1 MAQKPPPIDAVLDRL
16 KTLHPKAID
25 LSLGRIARL
34 LDRLGNPHASLPPVL
49 HVAGTNGKGSL
60 VAYLRA
66 MLEAAG
72 YRVHVYTSP
81 HLVRFSERI
90 RIAGEEIGA
99 GPLAA
104 LLEECE
110 HANAGAAIT
119 FFEITTAAA
128 FLAFA
133 RTPADV
139 TLLETGLGGRLDTTN
154 MVARPA
160 LTAIT
165 PIALDHQPFLG
176 DSLAQIAFEKAGILK
191 PGIPAVIGPQPDE
204 AIAVLAAR
212 ATESGAPLFRHGD
225 DWTATGDA
233 HGMTYRSAARRLDL
247 PPPGLTGPHQIDNAG
262 LALACMERLEGFS
275 VSDAALGAG
284 LRDVIWPAR
293 LQRLTLGPLAE
304 QLPPGWELW
313 LDGGHNPAA
322 AKALA
327 RMAESWRDRPFH
339 VIVGHMNN
347 RDCSAFLR
355 PLAPT
360 ITRLY
365 GVPIPG
371 EANSQSAAAITQAAT
386 EAGIAAIKAA
396 SPNAALAS
404 LISETRK
411 PARVLICGSLYLAG
425 HILDHNG

>member
-72 YRVHVYTSP
+72 YRVHAYTSP

-99 GPLAA
+99 APLAA

-110 HANAGAAIT
+110 HANGGAAIT

-133 RTPADV
+133 RTPADI

-165 PIALDHQPFLG
+165 PIALDHQHFLG

-191 PGIPAVIGPQPDE
+191 PGVPAVIGPQPDE
-204 AIAVLAAR
+204 ATAVLAAR
-212 ATESGAPLFRHGD
+212 AAEIGAPLFRHGD
-225 DWTATGDA
+225 DWTAAGDA

-247 PPPGLTGPHQIDNAG
+247 PPPGLAGPHQIDNAG

-275 VSDAALGAG
+275 VPDSALRAG
-284 LRDVIWPAR
+284 LCNVNWPAR

-322 AKALA
+322 AEALA
-327 RMAESWRDRPFH
+327 RMAKSWRDRPFH

-347 RDCSAFLR
+347 RDCGAFLR
-355 PLAPT
+355 PLAPA
-360 ITRLY
+360 ITRLC
-365 GVPIPG
+365 GVAIPG
-371 EANSQSAAAITQAAT
+371 EANSQSATAITQAAT
-386 EAGIAAIKAA
+386 EAGIAAVEAA
-396 SPNAALAS
+396 SPDAALAG
-404 LISETRK
+404 LIAEARQ

-425 HILDHNG
+425 HILGHNG